1 MLNDTIKKSRM
12 YACLTQDEMADLLN
26 ISKAKYSR
34 MENGVAK
41 IGRHDVI
48 KIAKILKL
56 DVNQILT
63 YWMADQIHELVRHDK
78 ELVKDALKVLEE
90 HIDDYDTCVI
100 MPYKSDSYSSNSE
113 RVMHKV
119 YK

>member
-1 MLNDTIKKSRM
+1 MLNETIKKARM

-41 IGRHDVI
+41 IERHNVI
-48 KIAKILKL
+48 KIATILKL
-56 DVNQILT
+56 DVNQLLT
-63 YWMADQIHELVRHDK
+63 YWMADQIHELIRQDK
-78 ELVKDALKVLEE
+78 ELVKDAMKVLEE

-100 MPYKSDSYSSNSE
+100 MPYKSGSYSSNNE
-113 RVMHKV
+113 RIMHRV

>member
-1 MLNDTIKKSRM
+1 MLNDTIKKARM
-12 YACLTQDEMADLLN
+12 YACMTQDEMADLLN

-34 MENGVAK
+34 MENGASK
-41 IGRHDVI
+41 IERHDVI

-56 DVNQILT
+56 DVNQLLT

-78 ELVKDALKVLEE
+78 ELVKDALDLLEE
-90 HIDDYDTCVI
+90 HLDDYENCVI
-100 MPYKSDSYSSNSE
+100 MPNKSNSYSSNNE
-113 RVMHKV
+113 RIIHRV